1 MTENEKLDLIIFEMQ
16 GLKEDVQGLKKD
28 VQYLKED
35 MQNVKEDV
43 QVLKSD
49 MQNVKE
55 DVRNLKSDM
64 RCVKK
69 NLNSLRCQ
77 VVKSTT
83 ELRDMDEMILSE
95 VGRVHIFLERHKADL
110 TAHTA

>member
-16 GLKEDVQGLKKD
+16 GLKKDVQGLK
-28 VQYLKED
+28 ED
-35 MQNVKEDV
+35 IQNVKEDV

-69 NLNSLRCQ
+69 NLHSLRCQ